1 MISINTVI
9 YILHTT
15 DKLTM
20 GVLMVCKST
29 SNTRVSLWFANRPV
43 IPAICKAS
51 NKKAPC
57 SSMHK
62 MFKVRLYT
70 NSVNGLSAHTFC
82 S

>member
-1 MISINTVI
+1 
-9 YILHTT
+9 
-15 DKLTM
+15 M

-62 MFKVRLYT
+62 MLKYAYIQILLMDFLLT
-70 NSVNGLSAHTFC
+70 SSAHSTKDSYFMFLTGLY
-82 S
+82 